1 MPDINPYDYMPQPSA
16 GVLLEPCSRD
26 GADFAGTTAVVIDAI
41 RATTT
46 IVAALAAG
54 AREVVPFA
62 TADEVRAEAARRPA
76 GTFVTCGERL
86 GCRIEDLD
94 LNNSPPA
101 MAAETVGGKSLLLTT
116 TNGTGAILAALGA
129 ETVLVAAMAN
139 RSAVARR
146 AVAPGRRIVFLTAG
160 TVGTVAAEDVL
171 VAGACLE
178 AMAEGPGGEAFHLED
193 SARLALAAWR
203 DTRDRLPETL
213 RATWGGAFITGL
225 GLEEDLD
232 ACCAL
237 DTTEVVPVVRGRPPV
252 VTVG

>member
-1 MPDINPYDYMPQPSA
+1 MPDINPYDYIPQPSA
-16 GVLLEPCSRD
+16 GVLLEPCARQE
-26 GADFAGTTAVVIDAI
+26 ADLASATAVVIDAI

-54 AREVVPFA
+54 AREVVPYA

-86 GCRIEDLD
+86 GERIEDLD

-101 MAAETVGGKSLLLTT
+101 MTAKAVGGKSLLLTT
-116 TNGTGAILAALGA
+116 TNGTGAILAAMEA

-139 RSAVARR
+139 RTAVARR
-146 AVAPGRRIVFLTAG
+146 AVALGRRIVFLTAG

-171 VAGACLE
+171 VAGACLD
-178 AMAEGPGGEAFHLED
+178 AMAEAAGGEAYHLED
-193 SARLALAAWR
+193 SARLALAAWQAA
-203 DTRDRLPETL
+203 RDRLVETF

-225 GLEEDLD
+225 GLDEDLG
-232 ACCAL
+232 ACCEV
-237 DTTEVVPVVRGRPPV
+237 DTTDVVPVVRGPPPV